1 MRIWAIVRKEW
12 TEVRHNGLV
21 LSLVIGLPALF
32 TVLPLAVL
40 YFMGRSPGSVNPQ
53 DIEMYRRLMPDF
65 ADLEPVTVMQIM
77 LGQQFTFFFLLMPLI
92 VPIYIAAYSIVGEK
106 TARTLEPLLAA
117 PISTEALLAGKSLAA
132 AIPGIVVT
140 WIAFAIYAVVL
151 RLIVSP
157 LVYAALLDSKWLV
170 AILVTAP
177 LLTVLAMSVSVI
189 ISSRVNDVR
198 AAEQLSGLVVLP
210 IIGIALVQTTGRAVF
225 DLQSFV
231 LGTVLLLLIDAG
243 VLYLGVRLFQRET
256 ILTKWR

>member
-1 MRIWAIVRKEW
+1 MKIWAIVRKEW

-21 LSLVIGLPALF
+21 LSLIIGLPALF
-32 TVLPLAVL
+32 TVLPLGVL
-40 YFMGRSPGSVNPQ
+40 YFMGRSPHSVSPQ
-53 DIEMYRRLMPDF
+53 DIQMYLRLTPDF
-65 ADLEPVTVMQIM
+65 AGLEPVTVMQIM

-140 WIAFAIYAVVL
+140 WIAFGIYAIVL
-151 RLIVSP
+151 RFVVDP
-157 LVYAALLDSKWLV
+157 LVYAALLESKWLL
-170 AILVTAP
+170 AILVMAP

-210 IIGIALVQTTGRAVF
+210 IIGIALVQTAGRVVLDF
-225 DLQSFV
+225 QSFA
-231 LGTVLLLLIDAG
+231 LGILILLLIDAG
-243 VLYLGVRLFQRET
+243 VLYVGVRLFQRET
-256 ILTKWR
+256 ILTQWR